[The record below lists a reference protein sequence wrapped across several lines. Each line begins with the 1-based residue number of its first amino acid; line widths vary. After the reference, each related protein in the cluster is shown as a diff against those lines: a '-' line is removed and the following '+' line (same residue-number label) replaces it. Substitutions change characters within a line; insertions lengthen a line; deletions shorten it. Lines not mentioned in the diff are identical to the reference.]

1 MTDDTPPPQDG
12 PPPGALCF
20 AFRGA
25 ELLLLE
31 DEDGGARVPRVA
43 ESGLDADA
51 GVWVNAGE
59 AGGLPCVAVSLPD
72 GAMAPAGMR
81 FVRLRAA
88 HALLPAELWRM
99 AGRASE
105 IVEWERAHRFCG
117 RCGGRTVASGEA
129 LARRCTNCGA
139 LHYPRLAPAVL
150 VCVMRGDRL
159 LLARSPH
166 FPARMYST
174 LAGFVDPGES
184 LEEAAVRE
192 VREEVGIEI
201 TDLRYFGSQPWPFPS
216 SLMVAFTAEHA
227 GGELRPDPAEIEEAA
242 WFEADALP
250 AVPPRMSLARAMID
264 AFVQARGGD
273 PSRLE
278 TTE

>member
-1 MTDDTPPPQDG
+1 MADTADGRDG

-25 ELLLLE
+25 GLLVA
-31 DEDGGARVPRVA
+31 DADGGPRIPRVA
-43 ESGLDADA
+43 EAGVDT
-51 GVWVNAGE
+51 GVWVDAGE
-59 AGGLPCVAVSLPD
+59 LGGLPCVAVSLPD
-72 GAMAPAGMR
+72 GAAEPEGMR
-81 FVRLRAA
+81 FVRLRAL
-88 HALLPAELWRM
+88 HASLPPDVYRM

-117 RCGGRTVASGEA
+117 RCGGRTEACGEA

-150 VCVMRGDRL
+150 VSVTHGDRL

-166 FPARMYST
+166 FPPRMYST
-174 LAGFVDPGES
+174 LAGFVEPGES
-184 LEEAAVRE
+184 LEEAAARE

-201 TDLRYFGSQPWPFPS
+201 GALRYFGSQPWPFPS
-216 SLMVAFTAEHA
+216 SLMVAFTAEYA
-227 GGELRPDPAEIEEAA
+227 GGDLRPDEVEIEDVR
-242 WFEADALP
+242 WFAVDALP
-250 AVPPRMSLARAMID
+250 PVPPVLSLARAMID
-264 AFVQARGGD
+264 EWVRAQGGD
-273 PSRLE
+273 PTSLE

>member
-1 MTDDTPPPQDG
+1 MTDTTDPQAG
-12 PPPGALCF
+12 PPPGACCF

-25 ELLLLE
+25 ELLVA
-31 DEDGGARVPRVA
+31 DADGGVRVPCVGEA
-43 ESGLDADA
+43 GLDADSGA
-51 GVWVNAGE
+51 WVDAGE
-59 AGGLPCVAVSLPD
+59 LDGSPCAAVSLPD
-72 GAMAPAGMR
+72 GAMAPEGMR
-81 FVRLRAA
+81 FVRLRAL
-88 HALLPAELWRM
+88 HALVPPDVYRM

-117 RCGGRTVASGEA
+117 RCGGRTEACGEA

-150 VCVMRGDRL
+150 VCVTRGDRL

-166 FPARMYST
+166 FPAGMYST
-174 LAGFVDPGES
+174 LAGFVEPGES
-184 LEEAAVRE
+184 LEEAAARE

-201 TDLRYFGSQPWPFPS
+201 ADLRYFGSQPWPFPS

-227 GGELRPDPAEIEEAA
+227 GGELRPDEVEIEDVR
-242 WFEADALP
+242 WFAADALP
-250 AVPPRMSLARAMID
+250 AVPPVLSLARAMID
-264 AFVQARGGD
+264 AWVREQGGD
-273 PSRLE
+273 PSGLE